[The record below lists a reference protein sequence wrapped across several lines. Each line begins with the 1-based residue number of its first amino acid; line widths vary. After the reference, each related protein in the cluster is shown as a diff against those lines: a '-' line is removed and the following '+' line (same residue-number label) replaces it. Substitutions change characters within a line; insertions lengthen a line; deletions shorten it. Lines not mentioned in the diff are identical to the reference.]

1 MKDARWFSNQ
11 VVLVTGASGGLGAQ
25 IALELARRDVQLILV
40 ARNESKLE
48 QVSAECKSFTSKP
61 VDIYSCDLTQDESV
75 GQLLATLDESHK
87 ITMVI
92 NNAGLGYLKLAKDLS
107 ESEISQMLQ
116 LNLNALIKIT
126 QHFVPRFIEAKS
138 GVIVNVASQA
148 AKSATV
154 KSSVYSATKF
164 GVLGYSNALRLELN
178 PYGIHVMTVNP
189 GPIATDFFDK
199 AEPTGKY
206 LEQLGSVVLDPVKV
220 AKEVVK
226 GIEREKREVNLPKSM
241 NFASKLNVLFPKIG
255 DRLLGSIF
263 DKK

>member
-1 MKDARWFSNQ
+1 
-11 VVLVTGASGGLGAQ
+11 
-25 IALELARRDVQLILV
+25 
-40 ARNESKLE
+40 
-48 QVSAECKSFTSKP
+48 
-61 VDIYSCDLTQDESV
+61 
-75 GQLLATLDESHK
+75 
-87 ITMVI
+87 MVI
-92 NNAGLGYLKLAKDLS
+92 NNAGLGYLKYAKDLS
-107 ESEISQMLQ
+107 ESEINQMLQ

-126 QHFVPRFIEAKS
+126 QHFVPRFIESKS
-138 GVIVNVASQA
+138 GVFVNIASQA
-148 AKSATV
+148 GKSATA

-164 GVLGYSNALRLELN
+164 GVLGYSNALRLELK

-226 GIEREKREVNLPKSM
+226 GIEREKREVNLPKAM

-255 DRLLGSIF
+255 DKLLGSIF
-263 DKK
+263 NKK

>member
-1 MKDARWFSNQ
+1 MKDAKWFSNQ

-25 IALELARRDVQLILV
+25 IALELARRDVHLILV

-48 QVSAECKSFTSKP
+48 QVAAECKAFTSKP

-75 GQLLATLDESHK
+75 EQLLATLDESHK

-92 NNAGLGYLKLAKDLS
+92 NNAGLGYFKLAKDLS

-164 GVLGYSNALRLELN
+164 GVLGYSNALRLELK
-178 PYGIHVMTVNP
+178 PHGIHVMTVNP

-206 LEQLGSVVLDPVKV
+206 LEQLGAVVLDPVKV
-220 AKEVVK
+220 AKEVVT
-226 GIEREKREVNLPKSM
+226 GIEKEKREVNLPKLM
-241 NFASKLNVLFPKIG
+241 NFASKLNVLFPKLG

-263 DKK
+263 NKK

>member
-1 MKDARWFSNQ
+1 MKDEKWFSNQ
-11 VVLVTGASGGLGAQ
+11 VALVTGASGGLGAQ
-25 IALELARRDVQLILV
+25 IALELAKRDVQLILV
-40 ARNESKLE
+40 ARNTAKLE
-48 QVSAECKSFTSKP
+48 KVALECQSFTSKP
-61 VDIYSCDLTQDESV
+61 VNVYSCDLTDDASV
-75 GQLLATLDESHK
+75 NNLLATLDETYE

-92 NNAGLGYLKLAKDLS
+92 NNAGLGYFKLAQDLS
-107 ESEISQMLQ
+107 DTEIAQMLQ
-116 LNLNALIKIT
+116 LNLNTLIKVT
-126 QHFVPRFIEAKS
+126 QHFVPHFIEAKS

-148 AKSATV
+148 GKSATA

-164 GVLGYSNALRLELN
+164 GVLGYSNALRLELK

-220 AKEVVK
+220 AGEVVK

-255 DRLLGSIF
+255 DKLLGSIF

>member
-1 MKDARWFSNQ
+1 MKDEKWFSNQ
-11 VVLVTGASGGLGAQ
+11 VALVTGASGGFGAQ
-25 IALELARRDVQLILV
+25 IALELAKRDVQLILV
-40 ARNESKLE
+40 ARNTAKLE
-48 QVSAECKSFTSKP
+48 KVALECQSFTSKP
-61 VDIYSCDLTQDESV
+61 VNVYSCDLTDDASV
-75 GQLLATLDESHK
+75 NNLLATLDETYE

-92 NNAGLGYLKLAKDLS
+92 NNAGLGYFKLAQDLS
-107 ESEISQMLQ
+107 DTEIAQMLQ
-116 LNLNALIKIT
+116 LNLNTLIKVT
-126 QHFVPRFIEAKS
+126 QHFVPHFIEAKS

-148 AKSATV
+148 GKSATA

-164 GVLGYSNALRLELN
+164 GVLGYSNALRLELK

-206 LEQLGSVVLDPVKV
+206 LEQLGAVVLDPVKV
-220 AKEVVK
+220 AGEVVK

-255 DRLLGSIF
+255 DKLLGSIF

>member
-1 MKDARWFSNQ
+1 
-11 VVLVTGASGGLGAQ
+11 
-25 IALELARRDVQLILV
+25 
-40 ARNESKLE
+40 
-48 QVSAECKSFTSKP
+48 
-61 VDIYSCDLTQDESV
+61 
-75 GQLLATLDESHK
+75 
-87 ITMVI
+87 MVI

-107 ESEISQMLQ
+107 ESEITQMLQ
-116 LNLNALIKIT
+116 LNLNTLIKIT
-126 QHFVPRFIEAKS
+126 QHFVPRFIEDKG
-138 GVIVNVASQA
+138 GVIVNIASQA
-148 AKSATV
+148 GKSATV

-164 GVLGYSNALRLELN
+164 GVLGYSNALRLELK

-220 AKEVVK
+220 AGEVVK

-255 DRLLGSIF
+255 DKLLGSIF
-263 DKK
+263 NKK

>member
-1 MKDARWFSNQ
+1 MKDAKWFTNQ
-11 VVLVTGASGGLGAQ
+11 VALVTGASGGLGAQ
-25 IALELARRDVQLILV
+25 IALELAKRDVQLILV
-40 ARNESKLE
+40 ARNTAKLE
-48 QVSAECKSFTSKP
+48 QVATECKLNTSKP
-61 VDIYSCDLTQDESV
+61 VDIYSCDLTDDASV
-75 GQLLATLDESHK
+75 QELLATLDEAYK

-107 ESEISQMLQ
+107 ESEINQMLQ
-116 LNLNALIKIT
+116 LNLNTLIKIT
-126 QHFVPRFIEAKS
+126 QHFVPRFIEDKS
-138 GVIVNVASQA
+138 GVIVNIASQA
-148 AKSATV
+148 GKSATV

-164 GVLGYSNALRLELN
+164 GVLGYSNALRLELK

-206 LEQLGSVVLDPVKV
+206 LEQLGAVVLDPVKV
-220 AKEVVK
+220 AGEVVK
-226 GIEREKREVNLPKSM
+226 GIEREKREVNLPKTM

-263 DKK
+263 NKK

>member
-1 MKDARWFSNQ
+1 MKDEKWFSNQ
-11 VVLVTGASGGLGAQ
+11 VALVTGASGGLGAQ
-25 IALELARRDVQLILV
+25 IALELAKRDVQLILV
-40 ARNESKLE
+40 ARNTAKLE
-48 QVSAECKSFTSKP
+48 KVALECQSFTSKP
-61 VDIYSCDLTQDESV
+61 VNVYSCDLTDDASV
-75 GQLLATLDESHK
+75 NNLLATLDETYE

-92 NNAGLGYLKLAKDLS
+92 NNAGLGYFKLAQDLS
-107 ESEISQMLQ
+107 DTEIAQMLQ
-116 LNLNALIKIT
+116 LNLNTLIKVT
-126 QHFVPRFIEAKS
+126 QHFVPHFIEAKS

-148 AKSATV
+148 GKSATA

-164 GVLGYSNALRLELN
+164 GVLGYSNALRLELK

-206 LEQLGSVVLDPVKV
+206 LEQLGAVVLDPVKV
-220 AKEVVK
+220 AGEVVK
-226 GIEREKREVNLPKSM
+226 GIEREKREVNLPKTM

-263 DKK
+263 NKK

>member
-1 MKDARWFSNQ
+1 
-11 VVLVTGASGGLGAQ
+11 
-25 IALELARRDVQLILV
+25 
-40 ARNESKLE
+40 
-48 QVSAECKSFTSKP
+48 
-61 VDIYSCDLTQDESV
+61 
-75 GQLLATLDESHK
+75 
-87 ITMVI
+87 
-92 NNAGLGYLKLAKDLS
+92 
-107 ESEISQMLQ
+107 MLQ

-138 GVIVNVASQA
+138 GVFVNIASQA
-148 AKSATV
+148 GKSATV

-164 GVLGYSNALRLELN
+164 GVLGYSNALRLELK
-178 PYGIHVMTVNP
+178 PHGIHVMTVNP

-220 AKEVVK
+220 AGEVVK

-255 DRLLGSIF
+255 DKLLGSIF
-263 DKK
+263 NKK

>member
-1 MKDARWFSNQ
+1 MKDAKWFSNQ
-11 VVLVTGASGGLGAQ
+11 VALVTGGSGGLGAQ

-48 QVSAECKSFTSKP
+48 QVATKCKSFTSKP
-61 VDIYSCDLTQDESV
+61 VDIYSCDLTQDESIDN
-75 GQLLATLDESHK
+75 LLATLDKLHNVS
-87 ITMVI
+87 MVI
-92 NNAGLGYLKLAKDLS
+92 NNAGLGYLKLSKDLS

-126 QHFVPRFIEAKS
+126 QYFVPRFIEAKG
-138 GVIVNVASQA
+138 GVFVNIASQA
-148 AKSATV
+148 AKSATA

-164 GVLGYSNALRLELN
+164 GVLGYSNALRLELK

-206 LEQLGSVVLDPVKV
+206 LEQLGSVVLDPVRV
-220 AKEVVK
+220 AGEVVK

-241 NFASKLNVLFPKIG
+241 NFASKLNILFPKIG
-255 DRLLGSIF
+255 DKLLGSIF

>member
-1 MKDARWFSNQ
+1 MKDEKWFSNQ
-11 VVLVTGASGGLGAQ
+11 VALVTGASGGLGAQ
-25 IALELARRDVQLILV
+25 IALELAKRDVQLILV
-40 ARNESKLE
+40 ARNTAKLE
-48 QVSAECKSFTSKP
+48 KVALECQSFTSKP
-61 VDIYSCDLTQDESV
+61 VNVYSCDLTDDASV
-75 GQLLATLDESHK
+75 NNLLATLDETYE

-92 NNAGLGYLKLAKDLS
+92 NNAGLGYFKLAQDLS
-107 ESEISQMLQ
+107 DTEIAQMLQ
-116 LNLNALIKIT
+116 LNLNTLIKVT
-126 QHFVPRFIEAKS
+126 QHFVPHFIEAKS

-148 AKSATV
+148 GKSATA

-164 GVLGYSNALRLELN
+164 GVLGYSNALRLELK

-206 LEQLGSVVLDPVKV
+206 LEQLGAVVLDPAKV
-220 AKEVVK
+220 AGEVVK
-226 GIEREKREVNLPKSM
+226 GIEREKREVNLPKTM

-263 DKK
+263 NKK